1 MTTAHAPVH
10 AALVRMK
17 VPALCIA
24 VLVLVAGA
32 GYGIAWCSTAVF
44 IALIKA
50 LPPSWVYAFSVDVQ
64 RFVGTKDHPKPLFLA
79 LFFAGM
85 LIAAV
90 VQKLVEE
97 PETRRRVGSAIRA
110 RLHSAEAALAAL
122 VAGKRHAHLRSEWT
136 AHLAGPS
143 DSGTELSDRERDA
156 YAVGFLVAAVRIRL
170 SDTTRPLWRP
180 VDWVLRS
187 DGRVNAVVA
196 SCCGAVAGYLIDC
209 DGPRVFLSTDCVGVG
224 VIGTGAF
231 AFLRWLRAKRGIE
244 LAQLAKRG
252 ETPRAR

>member
-1 MTTAHAPVH
+1 
-10 AALVRMK
+10 MK

-24 VLVLVAGA
+24 VLLLAAGA
-32 GYGIAWCSTAVF
+32 MFGIAWGSAVGF
-44 IALIKA
+44 NALFNA
-50 LPPSWVYAFSVDVQ
+50 LPQSWVYAFGVGVQ
-64 RFVGTKDHPKPLFLA
+64 RYIGTQNHPNPLFLA
-79 LFFAGM
+79 LFIPGM
-85 LIAAV
+85 LIGAV
-90 VQKLVEE
+90 LQE

-143 DSGTELSDRERDA
+143 DSGTELSARERDA

-187 DGRVNAVVA
+187 DGRINAVVA

-209 DGPRVFLSTDCVGVG
+209 DGPRAFLSTDCVGVG

-244 LAQLAKRG
+244 LAELAKPG
-252 ETPRAR
+252 ETPCDPFPK

>member
-1 MTTAHAPVH
+1 MTTALAPVH

-17 VPALCIA
+17 VPVLCIA
-24 VLVLVAGA
+24 VLLLAAGA
-32 GYGIAWCSTAVF
+32 LFGIAWGETVGV
-44 IALIKA
+44 IALFKA
-50 LPPSWVYAFSVDVQ
+50 LPQSWVYAIGVGLQ
-64 RFVGTKDHPKPLFLA
+64 RFIGTKNHPNHLYLAVFIPL
-79 LFFAGM
+79 M
-85 LIAAV
+85 LISV
-90 VQKLVEE
+90 VVPET
-97 PETRRRVGSAIRA
+97 ETRRRVGSAIRA
-110 RLHSAEAALAAL
+110 RVHSAEASLAAA

-143 DSGTELSDRERDA
+143 DSGTELSARERDA

-244 LAQLAKRG
+244 LTQLARRA
-252 ETPRAR
+252 ETPREPFPK